1 MSVTTSKEHIISVC
15 ILRWSF
21 HPLLQTSNGPSKQGH
36 PIVEGIKSF
45 AIWAKEGLWKLKI
58 LHHAKT

>member
-1 MSVTTSKEHIISVC
+1 MSLTTSKEHIIVIAFQGDHS
-15 ILRWSF
+15 ISSSE
-21 HPLLQTSNGPSKQGH
+21 PLLGLQQGH
-36 PIVEGIKSF
+36 PIVEGINSF

>member
-1 MSVTTSKEHIISVC
+1 MSVTSSKEHIIVFAFQGGHS
-15 ILRWSF
+15 IPSSK
-21 HPLLQTSNGPSKQGH
+21 PLLGLQQDH